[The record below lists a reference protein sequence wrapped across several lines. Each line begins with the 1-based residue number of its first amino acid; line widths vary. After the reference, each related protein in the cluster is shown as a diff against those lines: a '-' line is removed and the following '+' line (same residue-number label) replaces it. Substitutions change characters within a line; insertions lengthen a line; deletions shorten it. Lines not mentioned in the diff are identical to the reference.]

1 MYLVPIMVPINLEKE
16 VNFIMKQI
24 KFPFGSR
31 ELELEVEEDQLN
43 GILLSQAHKFEA
55 EKSEIEIVK
64 EAVENPIA
72 SKRLSELAPGKKE
85 IVIISSDHT
94 RPVPSHITMPILIEE
109 IRRTAPEAE
118 ITILVATGFHRAS
131 TEAEL
136 KDKYGEEIVKTVNIE
151 MHNSRDQSQMVN
163 LGQLPSG
170 GDMILNKTAVDADL
184 LVAEGFIE
192 PHFFAGFSGGR
203 KSVLPG
209 VASKTTVLANHCAEF
224 IDSANARTGNLEGNP
239 MHQDM
244 LYAAKA
250 AGLAFILNVVIDA
263 DKKVINAFAG
273 HREKAHLKG
282 TEFVDSLAGVDAKPA
297 DIVITS
303 NGGYPL
309 DQNIYQSVK
318 GMTAAEAAC
327 KEGGVII
334 IAAECSD
341 GHGGEEFYRTFR
353 DTESVQQI
361 MDQILARGR
370 KETVP
375 DQWETQILARIML
388 KFKVI
393 MVTDPA
399 KRKIVENMGM
409 DWAEDLD
416 QAVEKAESLV
426 ESKKPS
432 ITAIPDGVSVIVR
445 K

>member
-1 MYLVPIMVPINLEKE
+1 
-16 VNFIMKQI
+16 MKQI
-24 KFPFGSR
+24 KFPFGR
-31 ELELEVEEDQLN
+31 KELELEVEEERLR
-43 GILLSQAHKFEA
+43 GVLLSQAHKFEA
-55 EKSEIEIVK
+55 EKSETEIVK
-64 EAVENPIA
+64 EAMENPIA
-72 SKRLSELAPGKKE
+72 SKQLSELARGKKE

-94 RPVPSHITMPILIEE
+94 RPVPSHITMPILLEE
-109 IRRTAPEAE
+109 IRKTAPEAE

-131 TEAEL
+131 TDAEL
-136 KDKYGEEIVKTVNIE
+136 RDKYGDEIVDSVNIE
-151 MHNSRDQSQMVN
+151 MHDSRDEEQMVN

-170 GDMILNKTAVDADL
+170 GDMLLNKTAVEADL

-224 IDSANARTGNLEGNP
+224 IDSPNARTGNLEGNP
-239 MHQDM
+239 MHKDM

-263 DKKVINAFAG
+263 EKKVINAFAG

-297 DIVITS
+297 DIVVTT

-309 DQNIYQSVK
+309 DQNIYQAVK
-318 GMTAAEAAC
+318 GMTAAEATC

-341 GHGGEEFYRTFR
+341 GHGGEEFYQTFR
-353 DTESVQQI
+353 DTDSVQEI
-361 MDQILARGR
+361 MDDILARGR

-393 MVTDPA
+393 MITDPTQ
-399 KRKIVENMGM
+399 RQIVEDMGM
-409 DWAEDLD
+409 DWAQDLKA
-416 QAVEKAESLV
+416 AVKKAEGMLKAES
-426 ESKKPS
+426 PT

-445 K
+445 Q

>member
-1 MYLVPIMVPINLEKE
+1 MEK
-16 VNFIMKQI
+16 IT
-24 KFPFGSR
+24 FPFGR
-31 ELELEVEEDQLN
+31 GKLDIEIEEEELQ
-43 GILLSQAHKFEA
+43 GLLVSKAHDFKA
-55 EKSEIEIVK
+55 KKSESQIVK
-64 EAVENPIA
+64 EALDNPIDSQKL
-72 SKRLSELAPGKKE
+72 SKLVKNKKN

-94 RPVPSHITMPILIEE
+94 RPVPSHITMPLLLEE
-109 IRRTAPEAE
+109 IKKGSPESD

-136 KDKYGEEIVKTVNIE
+136 RDKYGNDIVELVNIE
-151 MHNSRDQSQMVN
+151 MHDSRDQSQMVN
-163 LGQLPSG
+163 LGKLPSG
-170 GDMILNKTAVDADL
+170 GEMLINKKAVEADL
-184 LVAEGFIE
+184 LIAEGFIE

-224 IDSANARTGNLEGNP
+224 IASENARTGNLEGNP

-244 LYAAKA
+244 LYAAET
-250 AGLAFILNVVIDA
+250 AGLSFILNVVIDA
-263 DKKVINAFAG
+263 KKKVINAFAG
-273 HREKAHLKG
+273 HRETAHLEG
-282 TEFVDSLAGVDAKPA
+282 TKFVDSLAGVDARPA

-318 GMTAAEAAC
+318 GMTAAEASC
-327 KEGGVII
+327 KKDGVII

-341 GHGGEEFYRTFR
+341 GHGGEDFYQTFR

-361 MDQILARGR
+361 MDNILARGR

-393 MVTDPA
+393 MVTDPD
-399 KRKIVENMGM
+399 KQEMIEEMGM
-409 DWAEDLD
+409 HWAENLNY
-416 QAVEKAESLV
+416 AVEKA
-426 ESKKPS
+426 KKMLGKTKVS

-445 K
+445 N